1 MDTGH
6 TDVLWMLHGPCVTM
20 KNLGAASRARQ
31 TGADP
36 HRAMARASTDAST
49 RASRGSVEK
58 IVVDED
64 VAVEEEEG
72 WEEEATAWMMMTRE
86 WEDDLNARDGL
97 EASTSRASARE
108 SDAVEDGD
116 AFVASGRSEVVG
128 TSRRRPW
135 WAMGVETAARG
146 DAATRRAETRTSVVD
161 IVPRED
167 GGQTRARIVREHG
180 ASLMR
185 FVEDVQL
192 EERSRAALRA
202 PKRTRK
208 TAREF
213 RAEASA
219 ATARFRRVT
228 ARGFRITK
236 RVVAKR
242 ARGMFEVSAR
252 LVGELQKEE
261 LRRDVFTATRRGAIF
276 AKRVIQGIEVQV
288 PPLVGFRFDERHVTA
303 LWARL
308 ASAMSRRF
316 GFVARMRRERLARK
330 KRREEESRAK
340 AEADAKR
347 VGKERAEAPPQE
359 VYMRDLKGSFD
370 KVSDDQ
376 VEFETEDLAELLSPQ
391 SIATSVDAD
400 GALRILAAEPSSST
414 PKTVEISLPG
424 ADLTF
429 GEQSVDNYSMG
440 GFIGEADSDVATFE
454 SPKREESSAQ
464 SHSVH
469 DISMSPDPQAKAF
482 VRRIEDDLKRLAG
495 PDVEEISMISMRIL
509 SVEDKRLVCGAFRG
523 WLNVCEKRRV
533 GESSDDADVTT
544 DEEALMALFD
554 ASLASKVELAKRVFA
569 LDSDSDEFDE
579 LLEEATARSVVD
591 ITAAHH
597 EASEV
602 KEDPIEE
609 RVDAV
614 DTEKIASE
622 HFDDVV
628 VSEQAVNDFDEDNA
642 IAMSERVVND
652 SVDAPL
658 DTATSERPTDDF
670 DALGDVATGEVHLS
684 APERPGGSTMREDDG
699 SETFEGTSAKSEEML
714 EELIEDSGVEIY
726 PAIPVDALD
735 RYADEVRSLSE
746 QLALMKSEQLA
757 MSQLAEQR
765 EMELRNSISLVRG
778 QEEIDNGQS
787 EITLAQK
794 EELKELKEELNRL
807 RSEQDSF
814 LRMVDEKNSVFRQS
828 LASEQKE
835 QSAAVPSNE
844 MAKQSKEIKELKELI
859 AQLKSEQRK
868 LSEESERRERELRTS
883 FATEKDDLEK
893 KLRESLTIERMQLE
907 EEFAKSLMLERG
919 GLEEQLH
926 KGDEYL
932 DSEIQRLQEELLRVQ
947 AEQVNAIAI
956 ASPSPRANDQ
966 PLISQSTPGTPLFT
980 LDTEADVSMEWDVYK
995 LREEL
1000 DAVKAESASISQ
1012 LADAREELRRSLA
1025 LDKTSVESTIRQEV
1039 VRALGQIEVEG
1050 VNASQAVAQ
1059 RTSRAQKLLDDASSL
1074 VEDKT
1079 SRAQEMLDKAKSLA
1093 QATVDRLKERE
1104 RQLNALT
1111 SAKIDVS
1118 PLKPAL
1124 SSGGPK
1130 ATISALERGRQRR
1143 RLLHGVT
1150 DTFSLSEIINQAQTL
1165 ASEMEFSFNK

>member
-1 MDTGH
+1 
-6 TDVLWMLHGPCVTM
+6 M

-49 RASRGSVEK
+49 RASRGSVEV

-72 WEEEATAWMMMTRE
+72 WEEEAKAWMMMTRE
-86 WEDDLNARDGL
+86 WDDDLNARDGL
-97 EASTSRASARE
+97 EASTSWGSARE
-108 SDAVEDGD
+108 EGAVEGGD
-116 AFVASGRSEVVG
+116 AFVASGGSEVVG

-146 DAATRRAETRTSVVD
+146 DAATRRAETTTSVVD

-219 ATARFRRVT
+219 AAARFRRVA

-252 LVGELQKEE
+252 VVGELQKEE

-276 AKRVIQGIEVQV
+276 AKRVIQGIELQV
-288 PPLVGFRFDERHVTA
+288 PPLVGLRFDERHVTA
-303 LWARL
+303 LWARI

-359 VYMRDLKGSFD
+359 VYMRDLNVIFD

-495 PDVEEISMISMRIL
+495 PDVEETISMRIL

-533 GESSDDADVTT
+533 GESSDDADVAT

-628 VSEQAVNDFDEDNA
+628 VSEQAVNDFDEDIA

-746 QLALMKSEQLA
+746 QLALIKSEQLA

-868 LSEESERRERELRTS
+868 LGEESERRERELRTS

-1000 DAVKAESASISQ
+1000 DAMKAESASISQ

-1124 SSGGPK
+1124 SPGGPK

>member
-1 MDTGH
+1 MDATWSVCDYE
-6 TDVLWMLHGPCVTM
+6 T
-20 KNLGAASRARQ
+20 SRRGVARFIRQ
-31 TGADP
+31 TGADS
-36 HRAMARASTDAST
+36 HRAMARASTDAPT
-49 RASRGSVEK
+49 RASRGSVEV
-58 IVVDED
+58 IVLDED

-72 WEEEATAWMMMTRE
+72 WEEEAKAWMMMTRE
-86 WEDDLNARDGL
+86 WDDDLNARDGL
-97 EASTSRASARE
+97 EASTSWGSARE
-108 SDAVEDGD
+108 EGAVEGGD
-116 AFVASGRSEVVG
+116 AFVASGGSEVVG

-135 WAMGVETAARG
+135 WAMGV
-146 DAATRRAETRTSVVD
+146 DAATRRAATTTSVVD

-185 FVEDVQL
+185 FVEDARL
-192 EERSRAALRA
+192 EERSRAASRA

-208 TAREF
+208 TAKEF

-252 LVGELQKEE
+252 VVGELQKEE

-288 PPLVGFRFDERHVTA
+288 PPLVGLRFDERHVTA
-303 LWARL
+303 LWARI

-340 AEADAKR
+340 AEANAKR

-359 VYMRDLKGSFD
+359 VYMRDLNGIFD

-414 PKTVEISLPG
+414 PKTVEISPPG

-440 GFIGEADSDVATFE
+440 GFIREADSDVATFE

-495 PDVEEISMISMRIL
+495 PDVEETISMRIL
-509 SVEDKRLVCGAFRG
+509 SVEDKRLVRGAFRG
-523 WLNVCEKRRV
+523 WLNVCEKLRV
-533 GESSDDADVTT
+533 GESSDDADVAT

-609 RVDAV
+609 KVDVV
-614 DTEKIASE
+614 DTENIASE

-628 VSEQAVNDFDEDNA
+628 VSEQAVNDFDEDIA

-670 DALGDVATGEVHLS
+670 DAPGDVATGEAHLS
-684 APERPGGSTMREDDG
+684 VPERPGGSTMREDDG
-699 SETFEGTSAKSEEML
+699 SESFEGTSAKSEEML

-726 PAIPVDALD
+726 PAIPVDAVD

-746 QLALMKSEQLA
+746 QLALIKSEQLA

-807 RSEQDSF
+807 RSEQDSV

-932 DSEIQRLQEELLRVQ
+932 DSEIQRLQEELVRVQ

-980 LDTEADVSMEWDVYK
+980 LDTEADVSMEWDAYK

-1025 LDKTSVESTIRQEV
+1025 LDKTSVESTIRREV
-1039 VRALGQIEVEG
+1039 VRALGQIEVES

-1124 SSGGPK
+1124 SPGGPK

>member
-1 MDTGH
+1 MMD
-6 TDVLWMLHGPCVTM
+6 GPCVKM
-20 KNLGAASRARQ
+20 KNLGAASRIRQ

-49 RASRGSVEK
+49 RALRGSVEV
-58 IVVDED
+58 IVFDED

-72 WEEEATAWMMMTRE
+72 WEEEAKAWTMMTRE

-108 SDAVEDGD
+108 DGAVEGGD

-135 WAMGVETAARG
+135 WAMGVETAASG
-146 DAATRRAETRTSVVD
+146 DAATRRAATTTSVVD

-167 GGQTRARIVREHG
+167 GGQTRARIVREYG

-185 FVEDVQL
+185 FVEDVQF
-192 EERSRAALRA
+192 EERSRAAPRA

-228 ARGFRITK
+228 ARGFGITK

-252 LVGELQKEE
+252 VVGELQKEE

-276 AKRVIQGIEVQV
+276 AKRAIQGIEVQV
-288 PPLVGFRFDERHVTA
+288 PPLVGLRFDERHVTA

-308 ASAMSRRF
+308 ASAVSRRF

-330 KRREEESRAK
+330 KRREEESKAKAK

-347 VGKERAEAPPQE
+347 AGKERAEAPPQE
-359 VYMRDLKGSFD
+359 VYMRDLNGIFD

-400 GALRILAAEPSSST
+400 GALRILAAEPSLST
-414 PKTVEISLPG
+414 PKTVEISPPG
-424 ADLTF
+424 VDLTF
-429 GEQSVDNYSMG
+429 GDQSVDNYSMG

-495 PDVEEISMISMRIL
+495 PDVEETISMRIL

-533 GESSDDADVTT
+533 GESSDDADVAT

-609 RVDAV
+609 RVDVV
-614 DTEKIASE
+614 DTENIASE
-622 HFDDVV
+622 HCDDVV
-628 VSEQAVNDFDEDNA
+628 VSEQAVNDFDEDVA
-642 IAMSERVVND
+642 IAMSDRVVNG
-652 SVDAPL
+652 SVDVPL

-670 DALGDVATGEVHLS
+670 DAPGDVVTSEAHLS
-684 APERPGGSTMREDDG
+684 VPERPGGSTMREDDG
-699 SETFEGTSAKSEEML
+699 SESFEGTSAKSEEML
-714 EELIEDSGVEIY
+714 GELIEDSGVEIY
-726 PAIPVDALD
+726 PPIPVDALD

-757 MSQLAEQR
+757 MSQLAERR

-807 RSEQDSF
+807 RSEQDSV

-932 DSEIQRLQEELLRVQ
+932 DSEIQRLQEELVRVQ

-1012 LADAREELRRSLA
+1012 LVDAREELRRSLA
-1025 LDKTSVESTIRQEV
+1025 LDKTSVESTIRREV
-1039 VRALGQIEVEG
+1039 VRALGQIEVES

-1124 SSGGPK
+1124 SPGGPK